1 MSSFLREDLGVLK
14 FETEP
19 AAREIFVCHA
29 NLEITVFVLS
39 HLMQIFQIE
48 ALLAQTSSLLFP
60 CHLPSCPF
68 MLHFGCPFSVLSA
81 AEWSSLLSLYQTLGF
96 NVLVFYIVLL
106 KKDHLFVSS
115 AYYLF
120 WGNSSFAYLSYV
132 KINMLPVLKGGRRLS
147 PCV

>member
-1 MSSFLREDLGVLK
+1 MNSFLGEDLGALE

-19 AAREIFVCHA
+19 AAREIIVCHA
-29 NLEITVFVLS
+29 NLEITMFILS
-39 HLMQIFQIE
+39 HLTQISQIE
-48 ALLAQTSSLLFP
+48 ALLAHTSSLLFP

-68 MLHFGCPFSVLSA
+68 MLHFGCPFSVLSV
-81 AEWSSLLSLYQTLGF
+81 AEWSSLLSLYQNLCF
-96 NVLVFYIVLL
+96 NVLVFYLVLL

-120 WGNSSFAYLSYV
+120 WGNSSFAYLPYV
-132 KINMLPVLKGGRRLS
+132 KINMLSVLKGGRRLS